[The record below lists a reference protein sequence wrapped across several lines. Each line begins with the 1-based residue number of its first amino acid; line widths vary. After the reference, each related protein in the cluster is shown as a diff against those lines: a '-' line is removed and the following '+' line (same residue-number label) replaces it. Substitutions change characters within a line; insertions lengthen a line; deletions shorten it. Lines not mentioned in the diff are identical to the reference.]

1 VSYAILI
8 VHSAER
14 ELAALRGAPRER
26 VLRAIRRLA
35 DSPRP
40 RAARKLS
47 YGPGWRLRVGD
58 YRILYTIDDPDQE
71 ITIYAVGHRRDVY
84 RR

>member
-1 VSYAILI
+1 MSYTIL
-8 VHSAER
+8 VVRSAER
-14 ELAALRGAPRER
+14 ELAALPRTPHER
-26 VLRAIRRLA
+26 VVRAIRSLA
-35 DSPRP
+35 DVPRP

-58 YRILYTIDDPDQE
+58 YRILYRIDDPDQE